1 MSSAKFAIPFRP
13 RRKMG
18 PGIRRFANRAAM
30 LANAV
35 TARDVATQR
44 RAGRPP
50 KSLYS
55 GPQMAGG
62 SSTRTASGV
71 STQTGGTRTIT
82 SDRVKK
88 TKAQVKATPKRLQV
102 TTADQMVRA
111 NTRTIKQVFQ
121 IMNEIDR
128 GSGALSLQNSITGN
142 QVPLHAF
149 CLTTID
155 RPNTDLGTVY
165 PWHYM
170 SRDTQFVQDQYNPVV
185 FGNQTDPEISGT
197 ASLAATG
204 RLVMSGVRVKL
215 LFWARADKS
224 TTYDISIIR
233 FKGNSQHLAPYLTP
247 EESVSLAGLSSDQL
261 SERKAFWID
270 HMLRHLTVNPV
281 ALTKDGLSRMRKYYE
296 VLYHKE
302 ITIDEKHGDEDE
314 NDRHFEQINLPV
326 NMVKNFNYAVNSRYD
341 DNTNEAR
348 IDQPINTITNDLYD
362 TKQYHK
368 CSLNANMWLI
378 IKANSA
384 TTSSTAGNGGEL
396 ITENGYINPPS
407 VPSYDVSFECKY
419 KTFTLQ

>member
-35 TARDVATQR
+35 TTRDMATQR

-88 TKAQVKATPKRLQV
+88 TKAQVKVTPKRLQV
-102 TTADQMVRA
+102 KTADQMVRA

-121 IMNEIDR
+121 VMNEIDQ
-128 GSGALSLQNSITGN
+128 GAGALGLVNSITGN
-142 QVPLHAF
+142 FAPLHAY

-165 PWHYM
+165 PWHILG
-170 SRDTQFVQDQYNPVV
+170 RDTEFFRSSTYPVV

-204 RLVMSGVRVKL
+204 RLVMSGVRIKL
-215 LFWARADKS
+215 LLWARTDKS

-233 FKGNSQHLAPYLTP
+233 FKGSSQHLAPYLTP
-247 EESVSLAGLSSDQL
+247 EESLSIAGLSSDQL

-270 HMLRHLTVNPV
+270 HMLRHMTVNPV
-281 ALTKDGLSRMRKYYE
+281 ALTKDGLSRMRKHYE

-326 NMVKNFNYAVNSRYD
+326 NMVKNFNYSVNSRYD
-341 DNTNEAR
+341 DNTDEAR
-348 IDQPINTITNDLYD
+348 IDQAINTNVNDLYD

-378 IKANSA
+378 IKANNA
-384 TTSSTAGNGGEL
+384 TTSSTAGGGGEV
-396 ITENGYINPPS
+396 ITETGFSNPPNA
-407 VPSYDVSFECKY
+407 PSYDISFECKY

>member
-30 LANAV
+30 LAHAV

-50 KSLYS
+50 VSLYS

-82 SDRVKK
+82 STRVKK
-88 TKAQVKATPKRLQV
+88 TKAIVKMTPKRLQV
-102 TTADQMVRA
+102 KTADQMVRA

-121 IMNEIDR
+121 QMNEIDQ
-128 GSGALSLQNSITGN
+128 GFGN
-142 QVPLHAF
+142 QPLYNIVGDQCPLTAY

-155 RPNTDLGTVY
+155 RPNTDVGDHFPRFVLY
-165 PWHYM
+165 R
-170 SRDTQFVQDQYNPVV
+170 STQFGKDIGAPIVY
-185 FGNQTDPEISGT
+185 GNQNEGT
-197 ASLAATG
+197 GVLSEAG
-204 RLVMSGVRVKL
+204 RLVMESARIKL
-215 LFWARADKS
+215 LFWSREAKS

-247 EESVSLAGLSSDQL
+247 EEETGVSALSTDQL
-261 SERKAFWID
+261 SERKAFWLD

-281 ALTKDGLSRMRKYYE
+281 ALTKDGLSRMRKHYE

-302 ITIDEKHGDEDE
+302 VTIDEKHGDEDE
-314 NDRHFEQINLPV
+314 NDRHFEQINLPI
-326 NMVKNFNYAVNSRYD
+326 NCVKNFNYSVNSRYD
-341 DNTNEAR
+341 SNTAEAR
-348 IDQPINTITNDLYD
+348 VDQPINTTSNDLVD
-362 TKQYHK
+362 NKLYHK
-368 CSLNANMWLI
+368 CSLNANIWLI
-378 IKANSA
+378 IKANNA
-384 TTSSTAGNGGEL
+384 TTSSAEGGGGEV
-396 ITENGYINPPS
+396 IPIPVSGPTIPTF
-407 VPSYDVSFECKY
+407 DISFECKY